1 MEQRRGYQGELWGA
15 PTVKGQAQAKQPKQ
29 GCEKQEGVGGRE
41 TRSDGSRAL
50 GSESDRQEGVR
61 RAGGGQGPLGTK
73 CPETNLPV
81 LQGGYS
87 QPTASPHTAEMEFY
101 LHLDFPKGS
110 LTP

>member
-1 MEQRRGYQGELWGA
+1 MNSGEPRQLRGRHRHSNPSWGVRSRRGSGAERRAVTAAEPWGA
-15 PTVKGQAQAKQPKQ
+15 SQT
-29 GCEKQEGVGGRE
+29 GR
-41 TRSDGSRAL
+41 RGSDG
-50 GSESDRQEGVR
+50 
-61 RAGGGQGPLGTK
+61 AGGGQGPLGTK